1 MAEEEKE
8 EKKSSKLIPII
19 IGAVGGIVLLLAGL
33 ALGFFLFSSPAA
45 DPSAEVDEII
55 EKNSPEEEGEEECL
69 NPVENEETGEVEC
82 KGDPERVALDTPEN
96 QVFLTTYYEFPGSF
110 TTNLMN
116 SRKFLQISVGVSTQY
131 DDRVM
136 ANVEAHQLAL
146 RSEILGTMSE
156 FTEESIQGKAGR
168 QALAASLQE
177 AINTKL
183 EVLENFGGI
192 DEVHFTSFVLQ

>member
-8 EKKSSKLIPII
+8 EKKSSKLLPII

-55 EKNSPEEEGEEECL
+55 EKNTEGEDIEEDD
-69 NPVENEETGEVEC
+69 NTTPD
-82 KGDPERVALDTPEN
+82 KVALDTPEN

-168 QALAASLQE
+168 QALATSLQD
-177 AINTKL
+177 AINSKL
-183 EVLENFGGI
+183 IVLENFGGI

>member
-55 EKNSPEEEGEEECL
+55 EKNSEGEGEDEGEEDD
-69 NPVENEETGEVEC
+69 NSTPD
-82 KGDPERVALDTPEN
+82 KVALDTPES

-168 QALAASLQE
+168 QALASSLQE

>member
-8 EKKSSKLIPII
+8 EKKSSKLLPII

-55 EKNSPEEEGEEECL
+55 EKNTEGEDIEEDD
-69 NPVENEETGEVEC
+69 NTTPD
-82 KGDPERVALDTPEN
+82 KVALDTPEN

-110 TTNLMN
+110 TTNLMD

-168 QALAASLQE
+168 QSLAASLQD
-177 AINTKL
+177 AINSKL